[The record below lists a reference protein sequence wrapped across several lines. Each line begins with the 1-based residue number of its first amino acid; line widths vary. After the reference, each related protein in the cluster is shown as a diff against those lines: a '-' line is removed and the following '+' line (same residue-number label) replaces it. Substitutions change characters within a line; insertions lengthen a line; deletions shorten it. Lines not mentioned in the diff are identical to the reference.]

1 MQYAMGIRN
10 FLLPARLRASSR
22 AMKLIGR
29 NHSPYVRRVAV
40 ALQMAGIP
48 YEQEFWGLFADAD
61 LIRTVSP
68 MRRVPA
74 LVLDDGAV
82 LIDSAAILDHLADVH
97 GAEAIGLPATGL
109 ERRAVTQVVAWAIAC
124 VEKMIA
130 AAQEKGNR
138 TPDMIQHD
146 LIGRIEAQ
154 AHVGFAALERRLA
167 GDWFVDGRLTQADA
181 MTAIT
186 LSFAGFFAPG
196 LIAAGQY
203 PRLQALVERVEGLAP
218 FKATFPR

>member
-1 MQYAMGIRN
+1 
-10 FLLPARLRASSR
+10 
-22 AMKLIGR
+22 MKLIGR

-40 ALQMAGIP
+40 ALQMAGVP
-48 YEQEFWGLFADAD
+48 YEQEFWGLFSDAD

-74 LVLDDGAV
+74 LVLDDGEV
-82 LIDSAAILDHLADVH
+82 LIDSAAILDHLADLH
-97 GAEAIGLPATGL
+97 GPEAIGLPATGP
-109 ERRAVTQVVAWAIAC
+109 ERRAVTQVVAWALAC

-138 TPDMIQHD
+138 SPEMIQHD

-154 AHVGFAALERRLA
+154 AHVGFAELERRLT
-167 GDWFVDGRLTQADA
+167 GDWFVGGRLTQGDA
-181 MTAIT
+181 MAAIT
-186 LSFAGFFAPG
+186 VSFAGIFAPG

-203 PRLQALVERVEGLAP
+203 PRLQALVARIEGLAP
-218 FKATFPR
+218 FQATYPR

>member
-1 MQYAMGIRN
+1 
-10 FLLPARLRASSR
+10 
-22 AMKLIGR
+22 MKLIGR

-40 ALQMAGIP
+40 ALQLAGVP
-48 YEQEFWGLFADAD
+48 YDQEFWGLFADAD

-82 LIDSAAILDHLADVH
+82 LVDSAAILDYLADLH
-97 GAEAIGLPATGL
+97 GPAAIGLPASGPD
-109 ERRAVTQVVAWAIAC
+109 RRAVNQVVAWALAC

-138 TPDMIQHD
+138 APELIQHD

-154 AHVGFAALERRLA
+154 AHVGFAELERRLA
-167 GDWFVDGRLTQADA
+167 GDWFVGAGLTQADA
-181 MTAIT
+181 MATIAVT
-186 LSFAGFFAPG
+186 FAPG
-196 LIAAGQY
+196 LVAPGQY
-203 PRLQALVERVEGLAP
+203 PRLQALVARVEALPA
-218 FKATFPR
+218 FQATFPR

>member
-1 MQYAMGIRN
+1 
-10 FLLPARLRASSR
+10 
-22 AMKLIGR
+22 MKLIGR

-40 ALQMAGIP
+40 ALQLAGVA
-48 YEQEFWGLFADAD
+48 YDQEFWGLFSDAD

-82 LIDSAAILDHLADVH
+82 LVDSAAILDYLADLH
-97 GAEAIGLPATGL
+97 GPAAIGLPATGPD
-109 ERRAVTQVVAWAIAC
+109 RRAVNQVVAWALAC

-138 TPDMIQHD
+138 APELIQHD

-154 AHVGFAALERRLA
+154 AHVGFAELERRLA
-167 GDWFVDGRLTQADA
+167 GDWFVGAGLTQADA
-181 MTAIT
+181 MATIAVT
-186 LSFAGFFAPG
+186 FAGIFAPG
-196 LIAAGQY
+196 LIAPVQY
-203 PRLQALVERVEGLAP
+203 PRLQGLVERVEALPA
-218 FKATFPR
+218 FQATFPR

>member
-1 MQYAMGIRN
+1 
-10 FLLPARLRASSR
+10 
-22 AMKLIGR
+22 MKLIGR

-40 ALQMAGIP
+40 ALQMACVP
-48 YEQEFWGLFADAD
+48 YEQEFWGLFSDAD

-82 LIDSAAILDHLADVH
+82 LIDSAAILDYLADVH
-97 GAEAIGLPATGL
+97 GPEAIGLPATGP

-138 TPDMIQHD
+138 TPEMIQHD

-154 AHVGFAALERRLA
+154 AHVGFATLEALIS
-167 GDWFVDGRLTQADA
+167 GDWFVGDRLTQADA

-186 LSFAGFFAPG
+186 VSFAGIFAPG
-196 LIAAGQY
+196 LIAVGQY
-203 PRLQALVERVEGLAP
+203 PRLQALVERVEALPA
-218 FKATFPR
+218 FQATFPR

>member
-1 MQYAMGIRN
+1 
-10 FLLPARLRASSR
+10 
-22 AMKLIGR
+22 MKLIGR

-40 ALQMAGIP
+40 ALQMAGVA
-48 YEQEFWGLFADAD
+48 YDQEFWGLFSDAD

-82 LIDSAAILDHLADVH
+82 LVDSAAILDYLADLH
-97 GAEAIGLPATGL
+97 GPEAIGLPATGPA
-109 ERRAVTQVVAWAIAC
+109 RHAVTQVVAWALAC

-138 TPDMIQHD
+138 TPEMIQHD

-154 AHVGFAALERRLA
+154 AHVGFAELERRLA
-167 GDWFVDGRLTQADA
+167 GDWFVGDRLTQGDA
-181 MTAIT
+181 MAVIT
-186 LSFAGFFAPG
+186 VSFAGIFAPG
-196 LIAAGQY
+196 LIQPGQY
-203 PRLQALVERVEGLAP
+203 PRLQALVARTEELAP
-218 FKATFPR
+218 FQATFPR

>member
-1 MQYAMGIRN
+1 
-10 FLLPARLRASSR
+10 
-22 AMKLIGR
+22 MKLIGR

-40 ALQMAGIP
+40 ALQMAGVA
-48 YEQEFWGLFADAD
+48 YEQESWGLFSDAD

-74 LVLDDGAV
+74 LVLDDGAA
-82 LIDSAAILDHLADVH
+82 LIDSGAILDYLADSH
-97 GAEAIGLPATGL
+97 GPETIGLPATGP

-138 TPDMIQHD
+138 APEMIQHD

-154 AHVGFAALERRLA
+154 AHVGFAELERRLTA
-167 GDWFVDGRLTQADA
+167 DWFVGDGLTQADA
-181 MTAIT
+181 MAAIT
-186 LSFAGFFAPG
+186 VTFAGFFAPG
-196 LIAAGQY
+196 LIAPGQY
-203 PRLQALVERVEGLAP
+203 PRLQALVERVETLPPLA
-218 FKATFPR
+218 ATLPR

>member
-1 MQYAMGIRN
+1 
-10 FLLPARLRASSR
+10 
-22 AMKLIGR
+22 MKLIGR
-29 NHSPYVRRVAV
+29 NQSPYVRRVAV
-40 ALQMAGIP
+40 ALQMAGVP
-48 YEQEFWGLFADAD
+48 YAQEFWGLFSDAD
-61 LIRTVSP
+61 LIRSVSP

-82 LIDSAAILDHLADVH
+82 LIDSAAILDYLADIH
-97 GAEAIGLPATGL
+97 GPQAIGLPATGPA
-109 ERRAVTQVVAWAIAC
+109 RRAVTQVAAWAVAC

-138 TPDMIQHD
+138 PPDMIQHD

-154 AHVGFAALERRLA
+154 AHVGFAALERLMT
-167 GDWFVDGRLTQADA
+167 GDWFVGDRLTQADA

-186 LSFAGFFAPG
+186 VSFADFFAPG

-203 PRLQALVERVEGLAP
+203 PRLEAHVARIEALAP
-218 FKATFPR
+218 FQATFPR